1 LIDDDSRFRPPKKI
15 NNEQFSP
22 ILSPDLRLH
31 PSALLALTLLSM
43 PSLLS
48 IAELKKATR
57 LHSPQSAIIH
67 AQIERLLLKE
77 ASNGK
82 PFYELFLRDASESMT
97 LRAWADTEAY
107 EACASCQKGEFIAI
121 EGLFSHN
128 ASFGLDARGWELRLL
143 PEEAIESLLEG
154 SIERRLILDTCW
166 QTMRNA
172 IETIN
177 DPRLLALCE
186 QFSEQYGARFRRAA
200 AARGNH
206 HARRGGLLEH
216 SSHMMEAAL
225 ALCGVYRE
233 LNRDLLIAGVLFHDI
248 GKLWETCPPERGF
261 GIEPELR
268 GELLGH
274 LSIGIEVINALWRE
288 LPKEGWE
295 AHTPPSEEVRLHLLH
310 LVAAHHGQLEF
321 GSPVLPKTPEA
332 ILLHFIDN
340 IDARLEMFSAA
351 YQSASLGEGDLK
363 GSLEWVKPLGVAPV
377 FPLMLHLP
385 PVTPEEKASKENN
398 LLF

>member
-1 LIDDDSRFRPPKKI
+1 
-15 NNEQFSP
+15 
-22 ILSPDLRLH
+22 
-31 PSALLALTLLSM
+31 
-43 PSLLS
+43 
-48 IAELKKATR
+48 
-57 LHSPQSAIIH
+57 
-67 AQIERLLLKE
+67 
-77 ASNGK
+77 
-82 PFYELFLRDASESMT
+82 
-97 LRAWADTEAY
+97 
-107 EACASCQKGEFIAI
+107 
-121 EGLFSHN
+121 
-128 ASFGLDARGWELRLL
+128 
-143 PEEAIESLLEG
+143 
-154 SIERRLILDTCW
+154 
-166 QTMRNA
+166 
-172 IETIN
+172 
-177 DPRLLALCE
+177 
-186 QFSEQYGARFRRAA
+186 
-200 AARGNH
+200 
-206 HARRGGLLEH
+206 
-216 SSHMMEAAL
+216 MMEAAL